1 MQEMLRS
8 SSRLPVSMKFAPTE
22 VTGHRFIFM
31 VMIVWLLGSRFAAM
45 NNRFFVFLRRVVG
58 GELPLETETCR
69 FVLASLLDLF
79 MTFLLL
85 YFSNRGMMRNIV
97 VESNPVAE
105 YFIRGWGTMGLVWF
119 KLTMVTLIVLVAQVI
134 AIKRSTIAKLVL
146 NGGTLFVGG
155 VVAYSAVLLL
165 QNRL

>member
-1 MQEMLRS
+1 M
-8 SSRLPVSMKFAPTE
+8 
-22 VTGHRFIFM
+22 
-31 VMIVWLLGSRFAAM
+31 
-45 NNRFFVFLRRVVG
+45 
-58 GELPLETETCR
+58 
-69 FVLASLLDLF
+69 LASLLDLF

-97 VESNPVAE
+97 VESNPVAD

-119 KLTMVTLIVLVAQVI
+119 KLAMVTVIVLVAQVI

-146 NGGTLFVGG
+146 NGATVFVGG